1 MPKSNTIEF
10 EKEFEKIAPADLE
23 IDGWVVNLRPAIFP
37 LKDFISQKLQE
48 QRAKDIKEMREILE
62 KEYSQCEDCWVE
74 TKDSTKINLKGYL
87 IMFYKDVI
95 KALKQ

>member
-48 QRAKDIKEMREILE
+48 QRAKDIKEIVAIIDKVYKKE
-62 KEYSQCEDCWVE
+62 KGIRNWLDLR
-74 TKDSTKINLKGYL
+74 DKIQEL
-87 IMFYKDVI
+87 
-95 KALKQ
+95 